1 MAIVA
6 LVLSGSWHA
15 VPRHVDHLNIVS
27 ALPSPSPPPR
37 HSPSTNPTPLSV
49 PRCAM
54 AGFLSPANRGGL
66 LTATVLLFMLM
77 GVPAGYYSS
86 LTYKHTKGAQW
97 KSLTLATATFY
108 PGVPFSTSLDLDF
121 GLPPWLSLSTSL
133 RTLMK
138 TIPDSPTILRP
149 SLGSSSFSTSSSGAV
164 AHQPLSRARRCSRSS
179 PCGSASRCHSSS

>member
-1 MAIVA
+1 MGEELQEESGWK
-6 LVLSGSWHA
+6 LVHGDVL
-15 VPRHVDHLNIVS
+15 R
-27 ALPSPSPPPR
+27 PPPW
-37 HSPSTNPTPLSV
+37 PLLLSCSV
-49 PRCAM
+49 GVGMQFLGMSIISILCAM

-97 KSLTLATATFY
+97 KTLTLATATFY

-133 RTLMK
+133 RTLMN

-149 SLGSSSFSTSSSGAV
+149 SLASSFFSTSSSGAV
-164 AHQPLSRARRCSRSS
+164 AHQPLSRSRRCSR
-179 PCGSASRCHSSS
+179 